1 MKWILTLALCV
12 VLGTLATPALGVQF
26 IADGSSAG
34 TLERSIAH
42 EMRRETIGTKV
53 LDGHPT
59 TLFQI
64 TAKEGSMTWSTIKWW
79 AEDWQVPL
87 RVARKDGAWM
97 VEYKDVK
104 LRSYLSALFEIP
116 LHYRPIEPRLS
127 RDEQSSEIIFP
138 QFVIQPC
145 AADLENFGGF
155 HPVPPAV
162 GQRFDDAGLFCML
175 LRALRY

>member
-104 LRSYLSALFEIP
+104 LRSYLSALLRSPFITG
-116 LHYRPIEPRLS
+116 RS
-127 RDEQSSEIIFP
+127 
-138 QFVIQPC
+138 
-145 AADLENFGGF
+145 N
-155 HPVPPAV
+155 PA
-162 GQRFDDAGLFCML
+162 
-175 LRALRY
+175 